1 MFSSIFFQYLK
12 PYKKLVFLAPF
23 FMLTEVI
30 VDLLQPLLIQR
41 IIDNGLGTGNLSY
54 VIKTGVLMAG
64 LAMIGIIAGIATI
77 YLSSKISQNFGGALR
92 EDTFRKVMGLSFR
105 NLDHQSPSNLIIR
118 LTNDV
123 TQVQNLV
130 LMCFRI
136 LVRAPLLLVGSFLM
150 AFFTARSLSFIII
163 VLVIII
169 VVILFFIITKSSPLF
184 VRSQK
189 ALDVLNT
196 VLNENF
202 TGIRAVKA
210 FVRED
215 YEINKFDH
223 KNDSLYE
230 ANTKASLA
238 VALIMPFLM
247 LCVNFGIVASLY
259 YGGHRVI
266 AGNLE
271 VGQIVAF
278 INYLLQILVSLL
290 ISGMLL
296 MNVTRAIVSARRILE
311 IHDLDPDITYPL
323 DEVVEL
329 QGTVTF
335 DHVFFQYTEEDD
347 YVLKDISFTAKKG
360 ETIGIIGL
368 TGSGKSTLAQ
378 LIPRLYDATEGAVFI
393 DGKNIKE
400 YSEKTLRSQ
409 ISIVLQ
415 KAILFAGK
423 LNTNIRYGNQEASQK
438 EVENA
443 AKTAQAQE
451 FIDRFPEKYDTFIY
465 QKGSNLS
472 GGQRQRVS
480 IARGL
485 VGNPKILIL
494 DDSTSALDAK
504 SEALVKEALNQHH
517 DDTTTFIIAQKISSI
532 KTAEKILVIDQG
544 KIISMGTHDELLKS
558 SKLYQ
563 DIYSS
568 QLGTVGKS

>member
-1 MFSSIFFQYLK
+1 MLSRFFIKYLK
-12 PYKKLVFLAPF
+12 PFKKFIFIAPI

-30 VDLLQPLLIQR
+30 VDLIQPFLIQQ
-41 IIDNGLGTGNLSY
+41 IIDKGLGSGDLNYVVRTGY
-54 VIKTGVLMAG
+54 FMGGFAI
-64 LAMIGIIAGIATI
+64 IGICAGISTI
-77 YLSSKISQNFGGALR
+77 YLSSKISQNFGGYLR
-92 EDTFRKVMGLSFR
+92 EDTFKKVMGLSFR

-123 TQVQNLV
+123 TQVQNLI
-130 LMCFRI
+130 LMSFRI

-150 AFFTARSLSFIII
+150 AFFTARSLSPII
-163 VLVIII
+163 VVLIAIIT
-169 VVILFFIITKSSPLF
+169 VILFFIITRSAPLF
-184 VRSQK
+184 SKSQK
-189 ALDVLNT
+189 SLDLLNT

-215 YEINKFDH
+215 YEIQKFDT
-223 KNDSLYE
+223 KNEDLY
-230 ANTKASLA
+230 AASVRSSLA

-259 YGGHRVI
+259 FGGKSVI

-296 MNVTRAIVSARRILE
+296 MNVTRAIVSTKRIIE
-311 IHDLDPDITYPL
+311 IHDMQPDVTYKTTEATTI
-323 DEVVEL
+323 D
-329 QGTVTF
+329 GNVTF
-335 DHVFFQYTEEDD
+335 DHVYFKYSEEDD
-347 YVLKDISFTAKKG
+347 YILKDINFTANKG
-360 ETIGIIGL
+360 ETVGIIGL
-368 TGSGKSTLAQ
+368 TGSGKSTLAN
-378 LIPRLYDATEGAVFI
+378 LIPRLYDATKGKVLI
-393 DGKNIKE
+393 DGRNIQE

-423 LNTNIRYGNQEASQK
+423 LNTNIRYGDQEATDT
-438 EVENA
+438 EVEEA
-443 AKTAQAQE
+443 AQTAQAKE
-451 FIDRFPEKYDTFIY
+451 FIDKFPERYETLIY

-485 VGNPKILIL
+485 VGDPKILIL

-504 SEALVKEALNQHH
+504 SEALVKAALSKNHE
-517 DDTTTFIIAQKISSI
+517 DTTTFIIAQKISSI
-532 KTAEKILVIDQG
+532 ITADKILVIDKGQL
-544 KIISMGTHDELLKS
+544 ISVGNHEELLNS
-558 SKLYQ
+558 SDLYKE
-563 DIYSS
+563 IYAS
-568 QLGTVGKS
+568 QIGKEA

>member
-1 MFSSIFFQYLK
+1 MLSSFFIKYLK
-12 PYKKLVFLAPF
+12 PFKKFVFIAPI
-23 FMLTEVI
+23 FMLIEVI
-30 VDLLQPLLIQR
+30 VDLIQPFLIQQ
-41 IIDNGLGTGNLSY
+41 IIDKGLGGGDLNY
-54 VIKTGVLMAG
+54 VVKTGYFMGGFAL
-64 LAMIGIIAGIATI
+64 IGIGAGITTI
-77 YLSSKISQNFGGALR
+77 YLSSKISQSFGGYLR
-92 EDTFRKVMGLSFR
+92 EDTFKKIMGLSFR

-123 TQVQNLV
+123 TQVQNLI
-130 LMCFRI
+130 LMSFRI

-150 AFFTARSLSFIII
+150 AFFTARSLSP
-163 VLVIII
+163 II
-169 VVILFFIITKSSPLF
+169 VVLIVIISIILFLIITKSAPLF
-184 VRSQK
+184 TSSQK

-210 FVRED
+210 FVREN
-215 YEINKFDH
+215 YEIKKFDS
-223 KNDSLYE
+223 KNEALYDVSVRSSL
-230 ANTKASLA
+230 S

-259 YGGHRVI
+259 FGGKSVI

-296 MNVTRAIVSARRILE
+296 MNVTRAIVSAKRIIE
-311 IHDLDPDITYPL
+311 IHEMKPDITYNST
-323 DEVVEL
+323 DISAIN
-329 QGTVTF
+329 GTVTF
-335 DHVFFQYTEEDD
+335 DHVYFKYTDDDD
-347 YVLKDISFTAKKG
+347 YILKHITFTAKTG

-368 TGSGKSTLAQ
+368 TGSGKTTLAN
-378 LIPRLYDATEGAVFI
+378 LIPRFYDATEGKVLI
-393 DGKNIKE
+393 DGKDIRE
-400 YSEKTLRSQ
+400 FSEKALRSQ

-423 LNTNIRYGNQEASQK
+423 LNTNIRYGNQEATVP
-438 EVENA
+438 EIEEA
-443 AKTAQAQE
+443 AKTAQAKE
-451 FIDRFPEKYDTFIY
+451 FIDKFPEKYDTYIY

-485 VGNPKILIL
+485 VGDPKILIL

-504 SEALVKEALNQHH
+504 SEALVKEALSKNHG
-517 DDTTTFIIAQKISSI
+517 DTTTFIIAQKISSI
-532 KTAEKILVIDQG
+532 ISADKILVIDKGQL
-544 KIISMGTHDELLKS
+544 KSVGTHEELLNS
-558 SKLYQ
+558 S
-563 DIYSS
+563 DIYKDIYAS
-568 QLGTVGKS
+568 QIGKES